1 MNKSQFLPSRSSQYR
16 KDERD
21 TCKLVKYSLASA
33 IRGVSRIRLNHRW
46 ASIALLISW
55 SVINGLKA
63 WTDQGKPHRAG
74 RAWKISGDSLGG
86 WEEEGSPGSGNNIC
100 TDTKALRYMW
110 RQDKVGERAC
120 FQARNVW
127 VQVSFCP
134 LLGGYGQ
141 IPQWLWVHISC
152 LLD

>member
-21 TCKLVKYSLASA
+21 TRKLVKYSLASA
-33 IRGVSRIRLNHRW
+33 IRGISRIRLNHRW

-74 RAWKISGDSLGG
+74 RA
-86 WEEEGSPGSGNNIC
+86 
-100 TDTKALRYMW
+100 
-110 RQDKVGERAC
+110 
-120 FQARNVW
+120 
-127 VQVSFCP
+127 
-134 LLGGYGQ
+134 
-141 IPQWLWVHISC
+141 
-152 LLD
+152 